1 MSWKYSP
8 KSLYWN
14 LIFTL
19 SDKIMTN
26 QKDENL
32 TTEETITH
40 NTDLENMLEN
50 AKKEAD
56 EAQADFGP
64 LLNKIKKLEAQLQEK
79 EEIARN
85 SQIAYLNLK
94 ADFDIL
100 QRQTQQKIET
110 ADRDAVLKV
119 VKDLLPFIEN
129 LRKSLLN
136 LSDEAKTSSMGQG
149 LQMMYDNLLKSLEK
163 LKVRPI
169 EAIGLAPDAQFHE
182 PVSMQPTDNEKLKG
196 KIIQE
201 FEQGFVYEN
210 GNDKLVITPSKVII
224 GQ

>member
-40 NTDLENMLEN
+40 NTDLENILEN
-50 AKKEAD
+50 EKKEAD
-56 EAQADFGP
+56 EAQAGFGP
-64 LLNKIKKLEAQLQEK
+64 LLNKIKELEAQLQEK

>member
-1 MSWKYSP
+1 
-8 KSLYWN
+8 
-14 LIFTL
+14 
-19 SDKIMTN
+19 MTN

-40 NTDLENMLEN
+40 NTDLENILEN
-50 AKKEAD
+50 EKKEAD

-64 LLNKIKKLEAQLQEK
+64 LLNKIKKLEAQLEEK

-85 SQIAYLNLK
+85 K

-182 PVSMQPTDNEKLKG
+182 PVSMQPTDDEKLKG